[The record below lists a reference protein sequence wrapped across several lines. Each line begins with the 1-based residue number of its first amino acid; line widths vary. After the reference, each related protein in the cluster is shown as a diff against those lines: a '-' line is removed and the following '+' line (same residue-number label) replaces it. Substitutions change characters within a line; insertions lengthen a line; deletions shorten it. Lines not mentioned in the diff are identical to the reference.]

1 MCLSYS
7 HKDPMMSD
15 VAIPP
20 ADMTAAPPAAPP
32 ATPPAVAA
40 PAAQA
45 PAAAAPATPPASES
59 LLPPLT
65 PPAQTPPAAGDA
77 PAWAAKVPEKFHVKG
92 NDGKVD
98 IEATLLKQSESY
110 THLEKTRAPV
120 VPAKPQDYTF
130 TPPEEFKDLKMDDA
144 MSANFRERAH
154 AKGMSQE
161 LYEFVMGEYVSLV
174 PEVLNSVVQASAAEA
189 RAELS
194 KVWQEPAVFEAQ
206 INNAARAIGNLPPDI
221 QQEVHA
227 RFGRDPLFL
236 RAAAAFGQEQRE
248 DRAPQNPDGGTG
260 PSTAEALMKDPAY
273 RNPRDPRHA
282 EVSARV
288 QAHFKRQAGE
298 GAAS

>member
-1 MCLSYS
+1 MCLSYR
-7 HKDPMMSD
+7 HKEPMMSD
-15 VAIPP
+15 VATPP
-20 ADMTAAPPAAPP
+20 ADTTIAPPAAPP
-32 ATPPAVAA
+32 ATPPAAAA

-65 PPAQTPPAAGDA
+65 PPAKTEPAAGDV

-92 NDGKVD
+92 TDGKVD
-98 IEATLLKQSESY
+98 AEATLLKQAESY
-110 THLEKTRAPV
+110 TSLEKLKGNVA
-120 VPAKPQDYTF
+120 PAKPSDYTF
-130 TPPEEFKDLKMDDA
+130 TPPEEFKDLKLDDA

-154 AKGMSQE
+154 AKGLSQE
-161 LYEFVMGEYVSLV
+161 QYAFVMGEYISLV

-194 KVWQEPAVFEAQ
+194 KVWQSPAVFEAQ
-206 INNAARAIGNLPPDI
+206 INNASRAISNLPADI

-248 DRAPQNPDGGTG
+248 DRSPQNPDGGTG
-260 PSTAEALMKDPAY
+260 AATIEAIMKDPAY

-282 EVSARV
+282 EVSARA
-288 QAHFKRQAGE
+288 QAFFKRQSGE
-298 GAAS
+298 GAAT